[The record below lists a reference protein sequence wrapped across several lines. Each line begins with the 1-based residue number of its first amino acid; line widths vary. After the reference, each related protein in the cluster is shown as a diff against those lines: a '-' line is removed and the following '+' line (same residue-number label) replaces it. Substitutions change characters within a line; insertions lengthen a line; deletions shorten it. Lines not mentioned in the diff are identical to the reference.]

1 MTGKEELPAYF
12 LEPTDAMLARISAC
26 LDDLPLNPEAE
37 VEESQPDEKPRAGD
51 KAQVLAALSAQLAR
65 DHAENMEEVGK
76 VTWSFD
82 YMVDEYGYD
91 EPAIRGLSILTRL
104 ISPDPGD
111 GKILYGS
118 TVFRTGPERFLFW
131 VE

>member
-1 MTGKEELPAYF
+1 
-12 LEPTDAMLARISAC
+12 MLARISAS
-26 LDDLPLNPEAE
+26 LHDLPQNSEAD
-37 VEESQPDEKPRAGD
+37 VKESRPDEKPRIGD
-51 KAQVLAALSAQLAR
+51 KAEVLAALAAQLTR

-82 YMVDEYGYD
+82 YMIDDFGYD
-91 EPAIRGLSILTRL
+91 EPAIRGLAILTRL